1 MFCWS
6 RSKGCPESCTMYEV
20 ILLSFFIACT
30 SGGTRRRH
38 VYYGRQRGGAGT
50 QNAFQVNS
58 SAKSTKITH
67 LVNINILTWQN
78 SWWKHEISEKRGKM
92 RREHLGSIPHWLK
105 RYHLWSHWLKHACV
119 IKGVKHWLESF
130 AWARTCVSLML
141 QSYIT
146 GCVFPLIRL
155 LVYHVILCFLLCTLQ
170 IGTPEWCDVVD
181 ESQNQSDRES
191 LSGAHSLSARL
202 VLWPR
207 DCTFGKHKG
216 SFVFCSLVD

>member
-1 MFCWS
+1 M
-6 RSKGCPESCTMYEV
+6 
-20 ILLSFFIACT
+20 
-30 SGGTRRRH
+30 
-38 VYYGRQRGGAGT
+38 
-50 QNAFQVNS
+50 
-58 SAKSTKITH
+58 
-67 LVNINILTWQN
+67 
-78 SWWKHEISEKRGKM
+78 
-92 RREHLGSIPHWLK
+92 
-105 RYHLWSHWLKHACV
+105 

-202 VLWPR
+202 VL
-207 DCTFGKHKG
+207 
-216 SFVFCSLVD
+216 